1 MPGVQRCAEAD
12 AAAEQLR
19 KQAEAAG
26 SEEVRAML
34 QQLVGHVVAQKKK
47 SRHAAAKVIVNTL

>member
-1 MPGVQRCAEAD
+1 MQKCAEAD
-12 AAAEQLR
+12 AAAAQLR

-34 QQLVGHVVAQKKK
+34 KQLVGHVVIQKND
-47 SRHAAAKVIVNTL
+47 SRHAATKVIGNTL